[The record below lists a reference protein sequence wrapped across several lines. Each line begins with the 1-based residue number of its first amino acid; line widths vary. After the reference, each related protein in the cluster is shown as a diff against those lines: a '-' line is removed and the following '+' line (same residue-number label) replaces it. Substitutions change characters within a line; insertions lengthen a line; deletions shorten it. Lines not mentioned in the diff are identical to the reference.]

1 MRNSLETKLG
11 VFFVLTLF
19 AALFVLEMAG
29 VADFFKPGYKVYADF
44 QTAQDLKEGDLVKM
58 AGVEIGRVDDIRL
71 ANEKVRVTLKV
82 RKADAEIRTD
92 SKATIKFTGL
102 MGQNFVSLDF
112 GSSNAPRA
120 VEGAILSTTEQPDL
134 SAIMAKLDGV
144 AGDIQ
149 GLAKGFSPDNLAP
162 LFGPITDFMK
172 QNSTN
177 LSAIL
182 ENTRMVTEQV
192 SNGKGSVGKM
202 LYDDTLYNTA
212 LSAVVGLQAGTAELK
227 STVLEA
233 RGMMTNA
240 NSIIS
245 QINAGQGTL
254 GKLAKDEK
262 LYVEMTLAMTN
273 AREILE
279 KVNRGQG
286 TMGKIVNDESL
297 YKNVKVSLQKL
308 DKATESLEDQGPLS
322 ILGIVVQSL
331 F

>member
-29 VADFFKPGYKVYADF
+29 VADFFKPGYKIYADF
-44 QTAQDLKEGDLVKM
+44 QTAQDLKKGDLVKM

-112 GSSNAPRA
+112 GSATAPRA
-120 VEGAILSTTEQPDL
+120 VEGAILATTEQPDL

-177 LSAIL
+177 LSDIL
-182 ENTRMVTEQV
+182 ANTRMVTEQV
-192 SNGKGSVGKM
+192 SNGKGTVGKL
-202 LYDDTLYNTA
+202 LYDETLYNTA

-240 NSIIS
+240 NSIIT

-286 TMGKIVNDESL
+286 TIGKIVNDESL

-322 ILGIVVQSL
+322 ILGIAVQSL

>member
-29 VADFFKPGYKVYADF
+29 VADFFKPGYKIYANF
-44 QTAQDLKEGDLVKM
+44 QTAQDLKKGDLVKM

-112 GSSNAPRA
+112 GSANAPRA

-134 SAIMAKLDGV
+134 SAIMTKLDGV

-177 LSAIL
+177 LSEIL
-182 ENTRMVTEQV
+182 ANTRAVTEQV
-192 SNGKGSVGKM
+192 SNGKGSVGKL

-240 NSIIS
+240 NFIIT

-322 ILGIVVQSL
+322 ILGIAVQSL

>member
-1 MRNSLETKLG
+1 MKNTLETKLG
-11 VFFVLTLF
+11 VFFALTLIV
-19 AALFVLEMAG
+19 AMLILEMAG
-29 VADFFKPGYKVYADF
+29 AADFFKPGYKVFADF
-44 QTAQDLKEGDLVKM
+44 KTVQDLKKGDLVKM
-58 AGVEIGRVDDIRL
+58 AGVEVGRVDAISL
-71 ANEKVRVTLKV
+71 ANEKVRVTLKIKQ
-82 RKADAEIRTD
+82 RDAELRTD

-112 GSSNAPRA
+112 GSPAAPRA
-120 VEGAILSTTEQPDL
+120 VEGAILSTVEQPDL

-177 LSAIL
+177 LSEIL
-182 ENTRMVTEQV
+182 ANTRAVTEQV
-192 SNGKGSVGKM
+192 SNGRGSVGKL
-202 LYDDTLYNTA
+202 LYDETLYNTA

-233 RGMMTNA
+233 KSMMTNA
-240 NSIIS
+240 NFVIS

-286 TMGKIVNDESL
+286 TIGKIVNDESL

-322 ILGIVVQSL
+322 ILGIAVQSL